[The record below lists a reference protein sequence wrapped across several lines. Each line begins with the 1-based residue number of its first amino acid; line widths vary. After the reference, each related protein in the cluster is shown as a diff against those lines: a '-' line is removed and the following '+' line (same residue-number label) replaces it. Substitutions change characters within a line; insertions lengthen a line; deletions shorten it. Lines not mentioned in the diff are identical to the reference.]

1 MQKITAT
8 TVYLPVDKNLGYY
21 ELFDGKTIIHLKK
34 KEDQVVMSSIDAEN
48 LINAFQEVLRISDRK
63 HDAWDKAKELINNL
77 LNNEQ

>member
-21 ELFDGKTIIHLKK
+21 ELFDGKTIIHLEK

-48 LINAFQEVLRISDRK
+48 LINTFQEVLRISDRN
-63 HDAWDKAKELINNL
+63 HEAWDKAKELINNL